1 MVIQCHGE
9 NSAHVI
15 KIRFRTG
22 IGLGPDVIDSTPLA
36 KALMQDS
43 EVVQMSSYAYR
54 TLIAYLEREL
64 SHINNGGYSV
74 ALGLVAQPFGF
85 WMLTTGVKLL

>member
-1 MVIQCHGE
+1 MIVQCPGE
-9 NSAHVI
+9 SSAHI
-15 KIRFRTG
+15 IRIRHRTG

-36 KALMQDS
+36 KALMQGS

-54 TLIAYLEREL
+54 TLIAHLEREL

-85 WMLTTGVKLL
+85 WMLSTGVKLL

>member
-1 MVIQCHGE
+1 MIVQCPGE
-9 NSAHVI
+9 NTAHVI
-15 KIRFRTG
+15 RIRFRNG

-54 TLIAYLEREL
+54 SLIAHLEREL

-85 WMLTTGVKLL
+85 WMLSTGVKLL

>member
-1 MVIQCHGE
+1 MIIQCPGE
-9 NSAHVI
+9 KFAHVI
-15 KIRFRTG
+15 KIRFRNG

-54 TLIAYLEREL
+54 SLIAHLDSEL
-64 SHINNGGYSV
+64 SHINNGRYSV
-74 ALGLVAQPFGF
+74 ALGLVGQPFGF